1 MCCQITWSMLAQ
13 VMACCLMAPSYYL
26 TQWLCYVLVI
36 LKETPQ
42 PLITE
47 INLKEVFYSNFN
59 SHLPGTKTFLALA
72 QNCHKYIFLYNM
84 ILWQIGP
91 NLSSGIRW
99 CLALASVRQ
108 LWCLL
113 WHVWCVCMC
122 VCRVNGG
129 PDLVCVMKACLIR
142 VICVN
147 CGIRNLGIYQMLR
160 ISGTC
165 NVCSSCVLWLDLSPA
180 WVVSVSKW
188 GC

>member
-1 MCCQITWSMLAQ
+1 MTRWTSTLFRCKVAIILRMFHVLHFMTVFWWLRWCVTLL
-13 VMACCLMAPSYYL
+13 LMYTSYGL
-26 TQWLCYVLVI
+26 NAVCFGSLSWKIV
-36 LKETPQ
+36 P
-42 PLITE
+42 
-47 INLKEVFYSNFN
+47 
-59 SHLPGTKTFLALA
+59 
-72 QNCHKYIFLYNM
+72 IFLKRRKGGM
-84 ILWQIGP
+84 LQIGP

-129 PDLVCVMKACLIR
+129 PDLVCVMEACLIC

-147 CGIRNLGIYQMLR
+147 RGIWNLGIYQLLR
-160 ISGTC
+160 IGGAC
-165 NVCSSCVLWLDLSPA
+165 NVCPSCVLWLNLSPA
-180 WVVSVSKW
+180 WVMSVSKW

>member
-1 MCCQITWSMLAQ
+1 MTQFASAFKCINNDKHTMFYLCGMVIKITSLKINRWC
-13 VMACCLMAPSYYL
+13 VTTVRGFEDTRFTWPSFSKR
-26 TQWLCYVLVI
+26 W
-36 LKETPQ
+36 
-42 PLITE
+42 
-47 INLKEVFYSNFN
+47 
-59 SHLPGTKTFLALA
+59 HLPENWNHWKNNGMLDQRNWFV
-72 QNCHKYIFLYNM
+72 
-84 ILWQIGP
+84 LWQIGP

-99 CLALASVRQ
+99 CLALASVRPQ
-108 LWCLL
+108 WCLL
-113 WHVWCVCMC
+113 WRFWCVCMC

-165 NVCSSCVLWLDLSPA
+165 NVCSSCVLWLDLSPG
-180 WVVSVSKW
+180 WVMSVSKW